1 MLTARENMRRTVF
14 GGGKPDR
21 FVNQY
26 EALKLLGTPFI
37 YHNPSP
43 RKGEVNIVNAWGITN
58 SYPENVPA
66 AFPVHTD
73 DKIVVK
79 DIENWRDYVK
89 APSFDIWTQAE
100 WDKMIA
106 RYEKVDRSKAYAC
119 TLIAPGIFEQIHHLC
134 SIDEA
139 LIYYMINEE
148 EMSDLIK
155 YLADWELEYARLI
168 CERLHPDAILHHDD
182 WGSETNT
189 FLRPSM
195 FDDYFLEP
203 YKQIYGYYH
212 DHGVEMIVHHSDSYG
227 VSIVPEMIEMGIDVW
242 QGPMHSNN
250 VPELV
255 KQYKGKI
262 TFMGEIDNK
271 FVDYDDCTY
280 EDCKNVVNR
289 TLDAVGSPES
299 FIPCITQGGPG
310 GLYDGSYEGLW
321 QAIDEYNIEH
331 FGCTQEELDAARYP
345 MFVMFPG
352 QPKHPRKKD

>member
-21 FVNQY
+21 YVNQF
-26 EALKLLGTPFI
+26 EALKFLGTPFI

-43 RKGEVNIVNAWGITN
+43 RKGELNVVNAWGITN
-58 SYPENVPA
+58 SYPNNAPA
-66 AFPVHTD
+66 AFPVHTE

-79 DIENWRDYVK
+79 DIEDWKEYVK
-89 APSFDIWTQAE
+89 APSFDIWTEQE

-134 SIDEA
+134 AIDNA
-139 LIYYMINEE
+139 LMYCMTNED
-148 EMSDLIK
+148 EMMDLIK
-155 YLADWELEYARLI
+155 YLKDWEMEYARLI
-168 CERLHPDAILHHDD
+168 CERLHPDCILHHDD
-182 WGSETNT
+182 WGSELNT

-203 YKQIYGYYH
+203 YKELYGYYH
-212 DHGVEMIVHHSDSYG
+212 DHGVEMIIHHSDSYG

-242 QGPMHSNN
+242 QGPMHTNN

-262 TFMGEIDNK
+262 CFMGEIDNK
-271 FVDYDDCTY
+271 MVDFNESDI
-280 EDCKNVVNR
+280 NVCRDVVKRTIESVN
-289 TLDAVGSPES
+289 SMES

-310 GLYDGSYEGLW
+310 ALYSGVYEDLW
-321 QAIDEYNIEH
+321 DAIDEYNIEH
-331 FGCTQEELDAARYP
+331 FGCTKEELEEARYP
-345 MFVMFPG
+345 RFVMFPG
-352 QPKHPRKKD
+352 DPKTPKDK